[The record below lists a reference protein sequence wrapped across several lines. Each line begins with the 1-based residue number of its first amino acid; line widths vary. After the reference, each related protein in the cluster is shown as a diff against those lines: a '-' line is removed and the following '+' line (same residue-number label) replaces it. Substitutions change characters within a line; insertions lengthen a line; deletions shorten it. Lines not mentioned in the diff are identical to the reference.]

1 MTKRIFRAIA
11 TVAFAVF
18 LASFVLVM
26 GVLYSYFTNV
36 QQEQLKIETSLAAQ
50 GVASEGASYFDGLEV
65 RGYRITWI
73 DKNGD
78 VIYDTQFDID
88 EMENHLQ
95 REEVIEAMEYGAG
108 QSSRYSTT
116 LMEKSVYA
124 AQKLPDGTVLR
135 VSDEHSSIVKLVFRM
150 IQPVLLVAVITL
162 VLALLIASRVSKR
175 VVAPLNNLDL
185 DNPLS
190 NENVDEVAPL
200 LRRINSQQRLLRI
213 QEIEL
218 GKKQKEFDTV
228 IKGMS
233 EGFVLLN
240 NERKIISINN
250 AAVKIFDAG
259 EFSNGKS
266 IMEVSGSLEINEM
279 TENAFAGGRIT
290 RIVEIRGKDYEI
302 EASPIVS
309 EGVSGLVLMLFDV
322 TEKEHAEQMR
332 REFTANVSH
341 ELKTPLHSISG
352 CAELLYNDMVKP
364 GDMKQFTGQIYT
376 EAQRMMRLVNDI
388 IYLSRLDE
396 GALDMKREKVDIA
409 AIARENWSSLRHEAE
424 QAEVALRLTKGA
436 YENGGKDGAPL
447 EKSVSDDDSVM
458 MDGVPQL
465 VSSIVYNL
473 CENAIKYNRTGGNV
487 SIDISRTTEKNDNDI
502 CESFVLLTVTDTGI
516 GIPPEHQ
523 ARIFER
529 FYRVDKSHS
538 KEVGGTGLGLS
549 IVKHAAKVH
558 NAVINLNSAIGK
570 GTTIQVKFPS

>member
-36 QQEQLKIETSLAAQ
+36 QQEQLKIETSLASQ
-50 GVASEGASYFDGLEV
+50 GVASEGASYFEGLEV

-73 DKNGD
+73 DENGD
-78 VIYDTQFDID
+78 VIYDTQVNVD

-266 IMEVSGSLEINEM
+266 IMEVSGNLEINEM

-290 RIVEIRGKDYEI
+290 RIVEIGGKDYEI

-309 EGVSGLVLMLFDV
+309 EGISGLVLMLFDV

-409 AIARENWSSLRHEAE
+409 AIARETLSSLRHEAE
-424 QAEVALRLTKGA
+424 QAEVALRLTAGA
-436 YENGGKDGAPL
+436 YETDGEYGTAL

-487 SIDISRTTEKNDNDI
+487 SVDISRTTEKNDNDI
-502 CESFVLLTVTDTGI
+502 CESFVMLTVADTGI

-558 NAVINLNSAIGK
+558 NAVINLNSAAGK